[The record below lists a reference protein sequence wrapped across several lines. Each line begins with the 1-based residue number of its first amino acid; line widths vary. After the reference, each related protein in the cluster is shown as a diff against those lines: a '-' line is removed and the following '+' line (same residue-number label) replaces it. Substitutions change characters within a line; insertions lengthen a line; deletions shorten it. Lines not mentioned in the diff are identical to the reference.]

1 MMKNQLCV
9 YKIKL
14 IDTSQVN
21 AVKSEKHGSK
31 KWWNKVNNMTGRTGN
46 SLPISPII
54 DPTVINTYSQS
65 INTDPEY
72 IAPQFQ
78 LIPRDTRIPSLS
90 LDMVYTYNI
99 WTR

>member
-46 SLPISPII
+46 SLPISSII

-65 INTDPEY
+65 
-72 IAPQFQ
+72 
-78 LIPRDTRIPSLS
+78 
-90 LDMVYTYNI
+90 V
-99 WTR
+99 